1 MKDHVEIFR
10 LWLAA
15 HPRARRRARGM
26 TLAQLRE
33 LADSQ
38 GLKVNEDD
46 LREAMD
52 APDSDF
58 FGPPEKPL
66 FVERFLT
73 RRGLT
78 VLFLALL
85 AVWLVL
91 DHGDVVREN
100 QERINP
106 AAVEAMSRALEV
118 CRLEGRDAALR
129 QCRDVQAT
137 PICRLF
143 GDEIACVL
151 ERRYELLKDLGFV
164 LPPLYEPGYR
174 PRVPRWRGML
184 DLLAGK

>member
-15 HPRARRRARGM
+15 HPRERRRARGM

-33 LADSQ
+33 LAASQ
-38 GLKVNEDD
+38 GLDVNEDD
-46 LREAMD
+46 LCEAMD
-52 APDSDF
+52 APDAAF

-91 DHGDVVREN
+91 DNAEVVREN
-100 QERINP
+100 QEHINP
-106 AAVEAMSRALEV
+106 AAVEAMSRALEA
-118 CRLEGRDAALR
+118 CRLEGRDAVLR

-143 GDEIACVL
+143 GDEIVCVL
-151 ERRYELLKDLGFV
+151 ERRHGLLLDLGFV
-164 LPPLYEPGYR
+164 LPPLYEPGYK
-174 PRVPRWRGML
+174 PRAPRWRRML
-184 DLLAGK
+184 DLAFGH